1 MNLKILISIGFFIL
15 LGTGIWFLIQADRVT
30 SSEISIRSERGERP
44 EIILTSVY
52 DNYQVN
58 PMLKI
63 HGFWMRN
70 KYIGRADII

>member
-52 DNYQVN
+52 DNYQVT
-58 PMLKI
+58 LC
-63 HGFWMRN
+63 
-70 KYIGRADII
+70 